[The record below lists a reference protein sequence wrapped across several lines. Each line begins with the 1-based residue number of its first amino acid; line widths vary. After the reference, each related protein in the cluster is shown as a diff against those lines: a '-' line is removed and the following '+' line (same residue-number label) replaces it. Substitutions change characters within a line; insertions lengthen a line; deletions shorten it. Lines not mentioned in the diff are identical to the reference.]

1 MASFQEHLSRLL
13 TGDLPGETAHLR
25 MHPLNRKASSI
36 AKAEATDFR
45 ESAVAVIL
53 FEADGDMQCILIQRP
68 TYIGNHSGQVSFP
81 GGKREVEDDSLEVT
95 AMRECLEEIGVDLK
109 NATALGRLTPVF
121 IPVSGFL
128 VEPYLFL
135 LPEPPVFIPDERE
148 VEAVLTISLQELLRE
163 ENIQA
168 MDITVS
174 TEMVLKDVPYFRL
187 SDKQV
192 WGATA
197 FILSEL
203 REILLQLSSEFKI

>member
-1 MASFQEHLSRLL
+1 MASFQEHLSRIL
-13 TGDLPGETAHLR
+13 TGNLPGETAHLR

-36 AKAEATDFR
+36 AKAEAKDFR

-53 FEADGDMQCILIQRP
+53 FEGQGEMQCVLIQRP

-81 GGKREVEDDSLEVT
+81 GGKREPEDENLEVT

-109 NATALGRLTPVF
+109 EAISLGRLTPVF
-121 IPVSGFL
+121 IPVSSFH
-128 VEPYLFL
+128 VEPFLFL
-135 LPEPPVFIPDERE
+135 LSEPPVFIPDTRE
-148 VEAVLTISLQELLRE
+148 VEAVLTISLQELLLE

-168 MDITVS
+168 MDMPVS
-174 TEMVLKDVPYFRL
+174 AEMVLKDVPYFQL
-187 SDKQV
+187 ADKQI

-203 REILLQLSSEFKI
+203 REILLQLSGELKI